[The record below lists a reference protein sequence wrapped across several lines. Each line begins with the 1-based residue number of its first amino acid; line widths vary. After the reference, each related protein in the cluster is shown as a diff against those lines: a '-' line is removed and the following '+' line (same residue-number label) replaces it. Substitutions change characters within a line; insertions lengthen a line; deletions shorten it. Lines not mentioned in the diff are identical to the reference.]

1 MTETVA
7 ETLDQIGTMYVA
19 AGDTWRAKTF
29 LKAAKLVADT
39 DVPMSNIQSVKGIG
53 KSTAACIAQILKTGT
68 CDRLEELKKKF
79 PVNALSLTAIEGV
92 GPKGA
97 YVMCKEHD
105 VGCLDDLIAKLD
117 KTGENANL
125 LKLAM
130 IGKLHAMQG
139 RLPRSRV
146 TPFVDDL
153 TSTLRGLTGVVQVA
167 PAGSYRRQCK
177 TVRDVDILV
186 QADPA
191 ALLQIQAAFGT
202 FGTLLSAGKKKMRL
216 RHEGVYKDGYGEH
229 KVFILYVDLLVVP
242 EKAWGSALCYFTGSK
257 RHNVELRMLA
267 IDKGIRVNEH
277 GIYRGTESD
286 ESQRIGGAKET
297 DLYDL
302 LSIPFVEPQDRD
314 L

>member
-1 MTETVA
+1 MSDQVA
-7 ETLDQIGTMYVA
+7 ELLDQIGTMYVA

-29 LKAAKLVADT
+29 LNAAKLVADT
-39 DVPMSNIQSVKGIG
+39 DVPMANIQSVKGIG
-53 KSTAACIAQILKTGT
+53 KSTAACIAQIVKTGT
-68 CDRLEELKKKF
+68 CDRLEALKKKF
-79 PVNALSLTAIEGV
+79 PPDALSLTVIEGV

-97 YVMCKEHD
+97 YVMCKEHGVD
-105 VGCLDDLIAKLD
+105 CLDDLITKLE
-117 KTGENANL
+117 KTGQDANL

-139 RLPRSRV
+139 RLARSRV
-146 TPFVDDL
+146 TPFVNDL
-153 TSTLRGLTGVVQVA
+153 TSTLRALTGVVQVS

-186 QADPA
+186 QADPD
-191 ALLQIQAAFGT
+191 ALPRIQAAFST

-216 RHEGVYKDGYGEH
+216 RHEGVYTDGYGEH

-267 IDKGIRVNEH
+267 IDKGIHVNEH
-277 GIYRGTESD
+277 GIYQGTESD
-286 ESQRIGGAKET
+286 EAQRIGGAKET
-297 DLYDL
+297 DLYEL
-302 LSIPFVEPQDRD
+302 LGIPFVEPEDRD